1 LRENL
6 PNLFAQSFI
15 IRSVIA
21 PPSLLLLNVL
31 DLRNFSAMKL
41 AAGMMVLMW
50 LLLSMMMIIMTMMVM
65 TKTTI
70 QTCYYFY
77 TISMKCRA
85 SEIRCRNSYTRSIGC
100 IKAGSGQTVWP
111 PESAM

>member
-6 PNLFAQSFI
+6 PTLFGQSFI

-31 DLRNFSAMKL
+31 DHRKISVMKI
-41 AAGMMVLMW
+41 AAGMMILM
-50 LLLSMMMIIMTMMVM
+50 LLSMMMIIMTMIVM
-65 TKTTI
+65 TKTII